1 MWYEYQISLKFW
13 TCHLDEIKQ
22 TISWIA
28 QIFFQDKATMMDDT
42 LCIIGHVM
50 SESTL
55 QFCKRRIQPW
65 ATVFFGQKAPYRES
79 WRTER
84 PDSVQ

>member
-1 MWYEYQISLKFW
+1 MWYAYQLALKFW

-22 TISWIA
+22 TISRIA
-28 QIFFQDKATMMDDT
+28 QIFYQDKATMMDDT

-65 ATVFFGQKAPYRES
+65 ATVFFGQKAPCRES